1 MGEDYLAIKEIKR
14 LTIVQQVVEGLRE
27 YIMSGELQVGD
38 KLPTERELCQQFG
51 VGRGTVREAV
61 CTLQALGFVEM
72 IPGKGSY
79 VASKEESS
87 DKEITRW
94 FAENEVEVMDVIQV
108 RSVIEPL
115 AIKLA
120 MKHATDQDREALREI
135 HQQTLK
141 AVDSGDFIKL
151 GQYDE
156 SFHAH
161 IIECSQNKM
170 LISINK
176 QISDFLKNFR
186 GKTFRIPNNV
196 QNIVPAHTSI
206 LNAFLEGDTEKAGKC
221 MAAHM
226 EQIMVDLESSKDYE
240 MKQ

>member
-1 MGEDYLAIKEIKR
+1 MAIREIKR
-14 LTIVQQVVEGLRE
+14 LTIVQQVVEGLKE
-27 YIMSGELQVGD
+27 YIVSGELEVGD

-79 VASKEESS
+79 VASKEEPGAG
-87 DKEITRW
+87 DITRW
-94 FAENEVEVMDVIQV
+94 FAENEVRVMDVIQV

-120 MKHATDQDREALREI
+120 MAHATEEVREELKEI
-135 HQQTLK
+135 HRQTLK
-141 AVDSGDFIKL
+141 AVEEGDFIGL
-151 GQYDE
+151 GQCDE
-156 SFHAH
+156 AFHTC
-161 IIECSQNKM
+161 IVNCSQNKM

-196 QNIVPAHTSI
+196 QNIVPAHTNI
-206 LNAFLEGDTEKAGKC
+206 LGAFLEGDVEKAQQS

-226 EQIMVDLESSKDYE
+226 EQIMVDLESSKDYDSGH
-240 MKQ
+240 